1 MLLNTIL
8 SKKPT
13 IHSKT
18 LDEDI
23 INLGALTVINPDWVE
38 YSVFRVNKAHI
49 GRPDLISQIAYGD
62 ENWGDL
68 ICKINNIP
76 NPFELNEGDILIIPE
91 VDSLY
96 RFFADDSWNDDI
108 EENQKSK
115 KPVAKRKNEKRK
127 ANEAIVG
134 DTRFKVD
141 KDNRVIIY

>member
-1 MLLNTIL
+1 MLINALLMN
-8 SKKPT
+8 KPT

-23 INLGALTVINPDWVE
+23 INLGAISMVIPNRVN
-38 YSVFRVNKAHI
+38 YSIYRVNKSHI
-49 GRPDLISQIAYGD
+49 GRPDLISQIAYD
-62 ENWGDL
+62 DDRFGDL

-91 VDSLY
+91 IDSLSQ
-96 RFFADDSWNDDI
+96 FVVEDTWNDDM
-108 EENQKSK
+108 ESDETD
-115 KPVAKRKNEKRK
+115 KPVAKKKSEKRK